1 MKSLVSYSTIAP
13 MPVVVFSGFWPS
25 IYSGELDAPA
35 VAEIDRGADEH
46 IGYDLIEVSYVHIV
60 AFFDVRP
67 FGIIRSGRIAD
78 TPVVGRLRVEGE
90 LVRNSVA
97 IVAEYV
103 VTVDSHHVESCR
115 TARDECRDVR
125 RRCQ

>member
-13 MPVVVFSGFWPS
+13 MPRSRVLRVLALDIFRP
-25 IYSGELDAPA
+25 GELDAPA

-90 LVRNSVA
+90 LV
-97 IVAEYV
+97 
-103 VTVDSHHVESCR
+103 TKFGGDCG
-115 TARDECRDVR
+115 
-125 RRCQ
+125 